1 MCFGGLEEGEMRI
14 PYNFCCLTML
24 FATKAEILI
33 QPLLNIYTSILQLM
47 TIYSFLRNHASF
59 NALDDTL
66 SREIFAAFYEVLQNE
81 CI

>member
-1 MCFGGLEEGEMRI
+1 MCFGGLEKGDMHV
-14 PYNFCCLTML
+14 PYNFCYLTML

-66 SREIFAAFYEVLQNE
+66 SRKIFAAFYEVLQNE